1 MPLPVSRQ
9 PAKRGRRCP
18 WRAGLVTHRWP
29 CSHTTAGRVRPLRHA
44 KAYTP
49 EPTWAQR
56 MPPAMGGIWG
66 EGVERERRRGGEGTR
81 IQCHTFRIP
90 QEAVTT
96 YGGSGCGGTQL
107 CHTTLTPQEA
117 VATCGGGGVRKNKQN
132 SMKGPTLPSFSD
144 RQRPR
149 EHGKWSPPRFL
160 F

>member
-1 MPLPVSRQ
+1 M
-9 PAKRGRRCP
+9 
-18 WRAGLVTHRWP
+18 
-29 CSHTTAGRVRPLRHA
+29 TAGRVRPLRLA

-81 IQCHTFRIP
+81 IQYHTFRIP

-96 YGGSGCGGTQL
+96 YVGSGCGGTHL

-117 VATCGGGGVRKNKQN
+117 VATCGGGGVGKNKQN

-149 EHGKWSPPRFL
+149 EHGK
-160 F
+160 